1 MSTPTPPALPD
12 SVDVVI
18 LGGGLAGLSLARQ
31 LLLTGRKRILLLE
44 HEERLPDPRQKVGE
58 SLVQVGGYYF
68 SRVLDLEDHLL
79 HEQFLKYNLRFYWPA
94 PGRSG
99 EGLEDYS
106 QAFVKK
112 LSNVTSYQ
120 LDRNRLEEELLRL
133 NGVDPA
139 FELVLGARQLEV
151 ELADAG
157 ADGPAHRLRFEAGG
171 HRREIAASWVIDA
184 TGRGRFLA
192 RQRQMTDPGVIR
204 HGTFFFWVDGL
215 VDVERLT
222 SLSRRETRLAA
233 SRRHVGHLPFV
244 LATNHFM
251 GDGFWLWV
259 IPLRHKTSFGVVYDR
274 ATFDH
279 RKVAGPEKM
288 IEWMCEEFP
297 LFEHDLRQRKVVDWG
312 GFKDFAHAC
321 KSTIDPARWAITGVA
336 GRFSDP
342 LYSPGSDLIALHN
355 TMITAAV
362 YGPAKELESRCALA
376 ERQMQAI
383 FEAYVPSY
391 ADSYGCLGDPE
402 CFSLKYTWELAVY
415 FGFYVFPT
423 LNDLWT
429 DRRFALGH
437 LRKFSELGPINK
449 GVQRILAGFHRWKR
463 EHPGLADPPADPLYF
478 DFMSLEPLAAAETT
492 FYEVGVSVEEARQVL
507 SRQLE
512 SLRELAR
519 FIGAHVASVV
529 LDEPEAIHHRGF
541 VESIDPRRLRFE
553 PEEMARAWAER
564 HEAGHPETSHAEAG
578 HPETERYTWRLDP
591 SVMEVFRA
599 SRDAEPTVAPTSTS
613 ASTKQPEMAAA
624 EARG

>member
-1 MSTPTPPALPD
+1 MSTSTAPQVPGT
-12 SVDVVI
+12 VDVII

-31 LLLTGRKRILLLE
+31 LLLAGGKRILLLE
-44 HEERLPDPRQKVGE
+44 HEEVLPDPRQKVGE

-79 HEQFLKYNLRFYWPA
+79 HEHFLKYNLRFYWPA
-94 PGRSG
+94 PGRPG
-99 EGLEDYS
+99 TGLEDYS
-106 QAFVKK
+106 QAYVRK

-133 NGVDPA
+133 NGEDPA
-139 FELVLGARQLEV
+139 FDLVLGARRLEV

-157 ADGPAHRLRFEAGG
+157 APGADHRVTFETHG
-171 HRREIAASWVIDA
+171 RRHEVAARWVVDA
-184 TGRGRFLA
+184 TGRGRVLA
-192 RQRQMTDPGVIR
+192 RQRQMTDPGTIR

-222 SLSRRETRLAA
+222 ALSRRDTRLAA
-233 SRRHVGHLPFV
+233 SRRHTGHLPYV

-259 IPLRHKTSFGVVYDR
+259 IPLRHKTSFGVVFDR

-279 RKVAGPEKM
+279 RRVAGPEAM
-288 IEWMCEEFP
+288 IDWMCEEFP

-312 GFKDFAHAC
+312 GFKDFSHTCAA
-321 KSTIDPARWAITGVA
+321 TIDPARWAITGVA

-355 TMITAAV
+355 TLITAAIHA
-362 YGPAKELESRCALA
+362 PEAELESRAALY

-383 FEAYVPSY
+383 FDAYIPSY
-391 ADSYGCLGDPE
+391 AESYGVLGDPE
-402 CFSLKYTWELAVY
+402 AFSLKYTWELAVY
-415 FGFYVFPT
+415 FAFYVFPT
-423 LNDLWT
+423 LSDLWT
-429 DRRFALGH
+429 DRRFALAH

-463 EHPGLADPPADPLYF
+463 EHPGAADPPAEPVYF
-478 DFMSLEPLAAAETT
+478 DFLALEPLACAETA

-507 SRQLE
+507 AKQLD
-512 SLRELAR
+512 SLREMAR

-529 LDEPEAIHHRGF
+529 LGEPAAVHHRGF

-564 HEAGHPETSHAEAG
+564 DAAGHDAG
-578 HPETERYTWRLDP
+578 ERYPWRLDP
-591 SVMEVFRA
+591 SLMDVFRA
-599 SRDAEPTVAPTSTS
+599 QSSADEEPQPVMATVGV
-613 ASTKQPEMAAA
+613 AS
-624 EARG
+624 